1 MAAREM
7 GVDVF
12 VWGGTHRFEAL
23 ELEGRFFINPGSATG
38 AIAPG
43 YWAEGYTFLTTLL
56 IYSEEPVPSF
66 MLMDLQGMS
75 LVLYIY
81 TLENGQI
88 KVEKVRLLMNALM
101 TVIIPKRGVIDGLV
115 WLRYSCIMN
124 CTSHNGAS
132 CLCVSIIRMYK
143 SCPCST
149 NRHISKT
156 LYNLLDTYV
165 P

>member
-1 MAAREM
+1 VDPEALLIAAREM

-43 YWAEGYTFLTTLL
+43 YWAEGSVVGGVVKLMVR
-56 IYSEEPVPSF
+56 EEPVPSF

-81 TLENGQI
+81 TLESGQI
-88 KVEKVRLLMNALM
+88 KVEKVSPFMLR
-101 TVIIPKRGVIDGLV
+101 
-115 WLRYSCIMN
+115 WLI
-124 CTSHNGAS
+124 
-132 CLCVSIIRMYK
+132 VVV
-143 SCPCST
+143 
-149 NRHISKT
+149 ISKRRIIIAEVMI
-156 LYNLLDTYV
+156 NHS
-165 P
+165 PA

>member
-1 MAAREM
+1 VDPEALLIAAREM

-43 YWAEGYTFLTTLL
+43 YWAEGYVVRGVVRLMVR
-56 IYSEEPVPSF
+56 EEPVPSF

-81 TLENGQI
+81 TLESGQI
-88 KVEKVRLLMNALM
+88 KVEKVSPFMLR
-101 TVIIPKRGVIDGLV
+101 
-115 WLRYSCIMN
+115 WLI
-124 CTSHNGAS
+124 
-132 CLCVSIIRMYK
+132 VVV
-143 SCPCST
+143 
-149 NRHISKT
+149 ISKRRIIIT
-156 LYNLLDTYV
+156 EVMITVLRSR
-165 P
+165 

>member
-1 MAAREM
+1 MPSVDPEALLIAAREM

-43 YWAEGYTFLTTLL
+43 YWAEGYVAKGVVRLMVR
-56 IYSEEPVPSF
+56 EEPVPSF

-88 KVEKVRLLMNALM
+88 KVEKVSPFMLR
-101 TVIIPKRGVIDGLV
+101 
-115 WLRYSCIMN
+115 WLI
-124 CTSHNGAS
+124 
-132 CLCVSIIRMYK
+132 VVV
-143 SCPCST
+143 
-149 NRHISKT
+149 ISKRRIIIAEVMIT
-156 LYNLLDTYV
+156 VLRSR
-165 P
+165 

>member
-1 MAAREM
+1 MPSVDPEALLMAAREM

-101 TVIIPKRGVIDGLV
+101 TVIIPKR
-115 WLRYSCIMN
+115 
-124 CTSHNGAS
+124 
-132 CLCVSIIRMYK
+132 
-143 SCPCST
+143 
-149 NRHISKT
+149 
-156 LYNLLDTYV
+156 
-165 P
+165 

>member
-1 MAAREM
+1 MIHGHTLVPSVDPEALLMAAREM

-43 YWAEGYTFLTTLL
+43 YWHEGYLSPKISLMFR
-56 IYSEEPVPSF
+56 EEPVPSF

-88 KVEKVRLLMNALM
+88 KVEKV
-101 TVIIPKRGVIDGLV
+101 
-115 WLRYSCIMN
+115 
-124 CTSHNGAS
+124 
-132 CLCVSIIRMYK
+132 
-143 SCPCST
+143 
-149 NRHISKT
+149 
-156 LYNLLDTYV
+156 
-165 P
+165 

>member
-43 YWAEGYTFLTTLL
+43 YWHEGYRSPKISLM
-56 IYSEEPVPSF
+56 SREEPVPSF

-88 KVEKVRLLMNALM
+88 KVEKVRSPLKFTL
-101 TVIIPKRGVIDGLV
+101 TVVIISERGVIDGLDWLQV
-115 WLRYSCIMN
+115 WL
-124 CTSHNGAS
+124 HNG
-132 CLCVSIIRMYK
+132 
-143 SCPCST
+143 
-149 NRHISKT
+149 T
-156 LYNLLDTYV
+156 LHLHKEPGLLLHLIL
-165 P
+165 PP

>member
-1 MAAREM
+1 VIHGHTLVPSVDPEALLIAAREM

-43 YWAEGYTFLTTLL
+43 YWAEGYVMRGLVKLTGR
-56 IYSEEPVPSF
+56 EEPVPSF

-88 KVEKVRLLMNALM
+88 KVEKVS
-101 TVIIPKRGVIDGLV
+101 PF
-115 WLRYSCIMN
+115 
-124 CTSHNGAS
+124 
-132 CLCVSIIRMYK
+132 
-143 SCPCST
+143 
-149 NRHISKT
+149 T
-156 LYNLLDTYV
+156 LQ
-165 P
+165 

>member
-1 MAAREM
+1 MPSVDPEALLIAAREM

-43 YWAEGYTFLTTLL
+43 YWQEGYAVAM
-56 IYSEEPVPSF
+56 IVADRSEEPVPSF

-88 KVEKVRLLMNALM
+88 KVEKVMISE
-101 TVIIPKRGVIDGLV
+101 TVLIVAVISERGVITAVL
-115 WLRYSCIMN
+115 
-124 CTSHNGAS
+124 
-132 CLCVSIIRMYK
+132 
-143 SCPCST
+143 
-149 NRHISKT
+149 
-156 LYNLLDTYV
+156 
-165 P
+165 

>member
-1 MAAREM
+1 MPSVDPEALLIAAREM

-23 ELEGRFFINPGSATG
+23 ELEGKFFINPGSATG

-43 YWAEGYTFLTTLL
+43 YWAEGYAT
-56 IYSEEPVPSF
+56 IINDVNDREEPVPSF

-88 KVEKVRLLMNALM
+88 KVEKV
-101 TVIIPKRGVIDGLV
+101 IIFGIMLTI
-115 WLRYSCIMN
+115 SCLIGKG
-124 CTSHNGAS
+124 SHNGVA
-132 CLCVSIIRMYK
+132 VTK
-143 SCPCST
+143 
-149 NRHISKT
+149 
-156 LYNLLDTYV
+156 
-165 P
+165 